1 MNIQAL
7 MKQAQQMQ
15 AKMQKIEKELNETS
29 YEGTAGGGAVKVTVM
44 GTMEVT
50 AIEIDQDMMDD
61 AEVVA
66 ESVMVAVN
74 KALADAKKDRENKMG
89 TLTQGV
95 KMPGMF

>member
-15 AKMQKIEKELNETS
+15 AKMQKIDKELIETC
-29 YEGTAGGGAVKVTVM
+29 YEGTAGGGAVKGTVM

-74 KALADAKKDRENKMG
+74 KALADAKKDHENKMG

>member
-50 AIEIDQDMMDD
+50 AIEINQDMMDD

-66 ESVMVAVN
+66 ESVMLAVN
-74 KALADAKKDRENKMG
+74 KALAAAKKDRENKMG

>member
-15 AKMQKIEKELNETS
+15 AKISKIEKELNETV
-29 YEGTAGGGAVKVTVM
+29 YEATAGGGAVKAVVM
-44 GTMEVT
+44 GTMEIT
-50 AIEIDQDMMDD
+50 SIEIDKEMMDD

-66 ESVMVAVN
+66 ESVMLAVN
-74 KALADAKKDRENKMG
+74 KALADAKKDREEKMG
-89 TLTQGV
+89 ALTQGV

>member
-15 AKMQKIEKELNETS
+15 ARMAKIEKELNETV
-29 YEGTAGGGAVKVTVM
+29 YEATAGGGAVKAVIM
-44 GTMEVT
+44 GSMEVT
-50 AIEIDQDMMDD
+50 SIEIDKEMMDD

-66 ESVMVAVN
+66 DSVMLAVN
-74 KALADAKKDRENKMG
+74 TALAAAKKDREEKLG
-89 TLTQGV
+89 ALTQGV

>member
-66 ESVMVAVN
+66 ESVMLAVN
-74 KALADAKKDRENKMG
+74 KALAAAKKDRENKMG

>member
-15 AKMQKIEKELNETS
+15 AKMNKIEKELNES
-29 YEGTAGGGAVKVTVM
+29 AYEATAGGGAVKIVVM

-50 AIEIDQDMMDD
+50 SIEIDKEMMDD
-61 AEVVA
+61 PEVVA
-66 ESVMVAVN
+66 DSIMMAVN
-74 KALADAKKDRENKMG
+74 HALSQAKQDREEKMG
-89 TLTQGV
+89 ALTQGV

>member
-15 AKMQKIEKELNETS
+15 AKMQKIDKELNETS

-74 KALADAKKDRENKMG
+74 KALADAKKDRESKMG
-89 TLTQGV
+89 RLRQNYACARR
-95 KMPGMF
+95 

>member
-66 ESVMVAVN
+66 ESVMLAVN
-74 KALADAKKDRENKMG
+74 KALAAAKKDRENKMG

-95 KMPGMF
+95 KMPGLF

>member
-15 AKMQKIEKELNETS
+15 SKMQKIEKELNETV
-29 YEGTAGGGAVKVTVM
+29 YEGTAGGGAVKVSVK

-50 AIEIDQDMMDD
+50 SLEIDKDILDD
-61 AEVVA
+61 AEMVA
-66 ESVMVAVN
+66 DSVMMAVN
-74 KALADAKKDRENKMG
+74 KALAEAKKDRENQMG
-89 TLTQGV
+89 KLTQGV

>member
-15 AKMQKIEKELNETS
+15 AKISKIEKELNETV
-29 YEGTAGGGAVKVTVM
+29 YEATAGGGAVKAVVM
-44 GTMEVT
+44 GTMEIT
-50 AIEIDQDMMDD
+50 SIEIDKEMMDD

-66 ESVMVAVN
+66 ESVMLAVN
-74 KALADAKKDRENKMG
+74 KALAVAKKDREEKMG
-89 TLTQGV
+89 ALTQGV

>member
-15 AKMQKIEKELNETS
+15 SKMQKIEKELNEKV
-29 YEGTAGGGAVKVTVM
+29 YEGTAGGGAVKVSVK

-50 AIEIDQDMMDD
+50 SLEIDKDILDD
-61 AEVVA
+61 AEMVA
-66 ESVMVAVN
+66 DSVMMAVN
-74 KALADAKKDRENKMG
+74 KALAEAKKDRENQMG
-89 TLTQGV
+89 KLTQGV

>member
-15 AKMQKIEKELNETS
+15 ARMAKIEKELNETV
-29 YEGTAGGGAVKVTVM
+29 YEATAGGGAVKAVIM
-44 GTMEVT
+44 GSMEVT
-50 AIEIDQDMMDD
+50 SIEIDKEMMDD

-66 ESVMVAVN
+66 DSVMLAVN
-74 KALADAKKDRENKMG
+74 KALAAAKKDREEKLG
-89 TLTQGV
+89 ALTQGV

>member
-15 AKMQKIEKELNETS
+15 AKMAKIEKELNES
-29 YEGTAGGGAVKVTVM
+29 VYEATAGGGAVKVEVM

-50 AIEIDQDMMDD
+50 SIEIEQDMMDD

-66 ESVMVAVN
+66 DSVMLAVN
-74 KALADAKKDRENKMG
+74 KALAAAKKDREEKMG
-89 TLTQGV
+89 ALTQNV
-95 KMPGMF
+95 KMPGLF

>member
-15 AKMQKIEKELNETS
+15 AKMQKIDKELNETS

-74 KALADAKKDRENKMG
+74 KALADAK
-89 TLTQGV
+89 
-95 KMPGMF
+95 

>member
-15 AKMQKIEKELNETS
+15 AKMQKIEKELNETA
-29 YEGTAGGGAVKVTVM
+29 YEGTSGGGAVKAVVM
-44 GTMEVT
+44 GTMEVVSV
-50 AIEIDQDMMDD
+50 EIDQDMMDD

-66 ESVMVAVN
+66 ESVMLAVN
-74 KALADAKKDRENKMG
+74 TALAAAKKDRENKMG

>member
-15 AKMQKIEKELNETS
+15 AKIAKIEKELNETV
-29 YEGTAGGGAVKVTVM
+29 YEATAGGGAVKAVVL

-50 AIEIDQDMMDD
+50 SIEIDQEMMDD

-66 ESVMVAVN
+66 ESVMLAVN
-74 KALADAKKDRENKMG
+74 KALADAKKDREDKMG
-89 TLTQGV
+89 ALTQGV

>member
-15 AKMQKIEKELNETS
+15 SKMQKIEKELNETV
-29 YEGTAGGGAVKVTVM
+29 YEGAAGGGAVKVSVK

-50 AIEIDQDMMDD
+50 SLEIDKDIMED
-61 AEVVA
+61 AEMVA
-66 ESVMVAVN
+66 DSVMMAVN
-74 KALADAKKDRENKMG
+74 KALAEAKKDRENQMG
-89 TLTQGV
+89 KLTQGV

>member
-29 YEGTAGGGAVKVTVM
+29 YEGTAGGGAVKVSVM

-66 ESVMVAVN
+66 ESVMLAVN
-74 KALADAKKDRENKMG
+74 KALAAAKKDRENKMG
-89 TLTQGV
+89 TLTQCV

>member
-15 AKMQKIEKELNETS
+15 ARMAKIEKELNETV
-29 YEGTAGGGAVKVTVM
+29 YEATAGGGAVKAVIM
-44 GTMEVT
+44 GSMEVT
-50 AIEIDQDMMDD
+50 SIVIDKEMMDD

-66 ESVMVAVN
+66 DSVMLAVN
-74 KALADAKKDRENKMG
+74 KALAAAKKDREEKLG
-89 TLTQGV
+89 ALTQGV

>member
-7 MKQAQQMQ
+7 
-15 AKMQKIEKELNETS
+15 MQKIEKELNETS

-66 ESVMVAVN
+66 ESVMLAVN
-74 KALADAKKDRENKMG
+74 KALAAAKKDRENKMG

>member
-15 AKMQKIEKELNETS
+15 SKMQKIEKELNETV
-29 YEGTAGGGAVKVTVM
+29 YEGTAGGGAVKVSVK

-50 AIEIDQDMMDD
+50 SLEIDKDIMDD
-61 AEVVA
+61 AEMVA
-66 ESVMVAVN
+66 DSVMMAVN
-74 KALADAKKDRENKMG
+74 KALAEAKKDRENQMG
-89 TLTQGV
+89 KLTQGV